1 MAVRIRLS
9 RTGKKNQPS
18 YRIVVADQRTK
29 RDGKAIE
36 VLGFYQ
42 PLTEPA
48 TIKVDR
54 ARFDYWLSVGAQP
67 SEPVQRLILG
77 QKRIR
82 TKIKKEE
89 KREPVEKTP
98 KEPAPPQDEKET
110 KAPAQTTEVQKEP
123 QAPEAQEKT
132 PPAPKAKEEAEEVK
146 DKN

>member
-29 RDGKAIE
+29 RSGRAIE

-67 SEPVQRLILG
+67 SDPVRRLVLG

-89 KREPVEKTP
+89 E
-98 KEPAPPQDEKET
+98 KEPAQKTAQKQTPLPDEKET
-110 KAPAQTTEVQKEP
+110 EKPVKTTEAQKEP

-132 PPAPKAKEEAEEVK
+132 SPAPEAKKEAGEAK
-146 DKN
+146 DKS

>member
-1 MAVRIRLS
+1 MAVRIRLN

-18 YRIVVADQRTK
+18 YRIVVADKRT
-29 RDGKAIE
+29 RRNGKAIE
-36 VLGFYQ
+36 VLGSYH

-67 SEPVQRLILG
+67 SDPVRRLVLG

-89 KREPVEKTP
+89 KREKPEKTP
-98 KEPAPPQDEKET
+98 SPKEEK
-110 KAPAQTTEVQKEP
+110 TEAQKESQGLGTQKKTSP
-123 QAPEAQEKT
+123 APEAEKGT
-132 PPAPKAKEEAEEVK
+132 EKVK
-146 DKN
+146 NKT